1 MGRSLKRGGVRNK
14 RRSRK
19 GRGNTK
25 SRSRGGANYTGNNTP
40 TNNGMTFIDISRLS
54 VNEIDKVIAKT
65 SNPLDKS
72 QNAHASLLRAE
83 KIFGPF
89 TKVRYE
95 VINIP
100 TWHDQSNIQPDH
112 VIELALK
119 RPMLG
124 KLHTPNYK
132 LNYCLQGDINKL
144 MNKLRY
150 EGYDEDFRKETLE
163 LAKLKCPSKWAKSSR
178 SIAPG
183 SRSQTMKRR
192 GKSRLARRSG
202 PIRNNLPQWALNAM
216 DEKRL

>member
-1 MGRSLKRGGVRNK
+1 MGRSLKRGGLRNK
-14 RRSRK
+14 TRSRK

-40 TNNGMTFIDISRLS
+40 TNNVTIIDISRLS
-54 VNEIDKVIAKT
+54 VNDIDKLIAKR
-65 SNPLDKS
+65 SKPLDKS

-100 TWHDQSNIQPDH
+100 EWHDQSNIQPDH
-112 VIELALK
+112 VIKLALK

-132 LNYCLQGDINKL
+132 LNYCLQGDINRL
-144 MNKLRY
+144 MNKLGY
-150 EGYDEDFRKETLE
+150 EGYDEDFRQEALK
-163 LAKLKCPSKWAKSSR
+163 LAKLKCPSKWEKSSR
-178 SIAPG
+178 SKAPG
-183 SRSQTMKRR
+183 SRSHTMKRR
-192 GKSRLARRSG
+192 GQPRAARRSE